1 MEQWR
6 WSFEIAVLLKETTE
20 RNSSNLSV
28 TKACDCAAAATAETH
43 EIHIP
48 FHCTEFAML
57 QTSRIQDLHN
67 AQLITNEPYHG
78 TQIHLISVVFRRS
91 I

>member
-1 MEQWR
+1 
-6 WSFEIAVLLKETTE
+6 
-20 RNSSNLSV
+20 
-28 TKACDCAAAATAETH
+28 
-43 EIHIP
+43 
-48 FHCTEFAML
+48 ML